1 VRRLVPFAILGG
13 CLGVGVLPALAAD
26 QSVAIHD
33 FEFAP
38 DPVAVI
44 PGESVNWQA
53 DGAFPHNVHFEDEA
67 ALGPPDVDFSASKQF
82 PTEGEYRYFCDQH
95 GFMRGTVYVNSTGTV
110 PDPTPSPTTSP
121 TASPTASPTSSPGSG
136 GSGGTPGGG
145 GSTSGP
151 SPAGSTT
158 APVSAFR
165 LRARVRN
172 GRVTLTLTVRADVA
186 VRVRGT
192 LRRGKKR
199 VRSVTLR
206 ARPGRHRVRLPGKA
220 LKPGRYT
227 LTLRAG
233 DLRRT
238 VRFRVRA

>member
-1 VRRLVPFAILGG
+1 VRRLLPFAILGG

-26 QSVAIHD
+26 QSVGIHD
-33 FEFAP
+33 SAF
-38 DPVAVI
+38 DPVAVAVK
-44 PGESVNWQA
+44 PGESVTWQA
-53 DGAFPHNVHFEDEA
+53 DGSLAHNVHFEGEA
-67 ALGPPDVDFSASKQF
+67 PLGAPSPDFAAAKPF
-82 PTEGEYRYFCDQH
+82 PTAGEYRYFCDQH
-95 GFMRGTVYVNSTGTV
+95 AFMRGTVYVNAAGTV
-110 PDPTPSPTTSP
+110 PTPSPSP

-158 APVSAFR
+158 APVTSLR
-165 LRARVRN
+165 LRATVRN
-172 GRVTLTLTVRADVA
+172 RRVTLTLQLGADTA

-192 LRRGKKR
+192 LRRGGKR
-199 VRSVTLR
+199 VRSVSLL
-206 ARPGRHRVRLPGKA
+206 ARPGRHRVRLPGKR
-220 LKPGRYT
+220 LRPGRYT

-238 VRFRVRA
+238 VRFRIRR